1 MSKIENSVLDTISL
15 VVRNI
20 LADQG
25 AEVRRD
31 QDLRED
37 LGLDSADIAELL
49 VELEARLG
57 VALPDTVF
65 TPTDDLDPL
74 GTVGQLVDAVA
85 GHWAKGG
92 EQ

>member
-1 MSKIENSVLDTISL
+1 VSKIENSVLDTISL

-25 AEVRRD
+25 ADVRRD
-31 QDLRED
+31 QDLRDD

-65 TPTDDLDPL
+65 VPAAGRDPL
-74 GTVGQLVDAVA
+74 GTVGYLVDAVVE
-85 GHWAKGG
+85 HCAKVD